1 MTEEPT
7 HEPGISDELRNLGKS
22 LSDFLRTAW
31 ASEERKR
38 VQQDI
43 EFSLSELGSTINK
56 TANDFSA
63 SETGQRMK
71 SDIHDF
77 RQRVETGEMQDKAR
91 HEFLDVL
98 KKVNQELT
106 KAANKWES
114 ASTSSAQAP
123 TGEDTGK
130 PAEGENK

>member
-1 MTEEPT
+1 MSEDPT
-7 HEPGISDELRNLGKS
+7 NETSIGDELRNLGKS

-43 EFSLSELGSTINK
+43 ESSLSELGATINK

-63 SETGQRMK
+63 SETGRRMK
-71 SDIHDF
+71 ADIHDF
-77 RQRVETGEMQDKAR
+77 RQRVETGEVQEKAR
-91 HEFLDVL
+91 REFLDVL

-106 KAANKWES
+106 KAANKWEA
-114 ASTSSAQAP
+114 ASTSSSQSA
-123 TGEDTGK
+123 TGEDLGK
-130 PAEGENK
+130 PPEGENK